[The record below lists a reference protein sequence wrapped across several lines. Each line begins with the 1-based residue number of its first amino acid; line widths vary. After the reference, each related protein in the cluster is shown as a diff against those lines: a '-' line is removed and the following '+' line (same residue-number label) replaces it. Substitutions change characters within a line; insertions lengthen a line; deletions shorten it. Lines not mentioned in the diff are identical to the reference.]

1 MKHLLRN
8 ICILGALLVG
18 ISVFL
23 VPESYLNVYDTNTV
37 VPTVEI
43 VQDSNPVVQKTTES
57 VPVLL
62 SIESVGMSAP
72 IESVG
77 ILGKAMAVPTS
88 SDSVGWYELGVRPG
102 DIGSAVLAGHVNW
115 YGGQDAVFSSLR
127 DVAIGDVITV
137 MDSEGTTVSFVVRET
152 RRYQLHD
159 DTREVFT
166 AHDGRAHLRL
176 ITCDGP
182 WNAIMGTHELRL
194 VVFAE
199 KIEEGTLSIE

>member
-23 VPESYLNVYDTNTV
+23 VPESYLNVYDTHTV

-43 VQDSNPVVQKTTES
+43 VQDSDPVVQKTTES
-57 VPVLL
+57 VPVRL

-77 ILGKAMAVPTS
+77 ILGKAMAVPTN

-102 DIGSAVLAGHVNW
+102 DTGSAVLAGHVNW